1 MCLVSIG
8 FSWYICISRF
18 MEFIFSNIIFNF
30 WCIENNEMVNKV
42 NIFKLEIWF
51 DIFVLIKD
59 QQKKSLLYL
68 FLLHFWLMLV
78 HMFIKVSML
87 YNRMKYWIVLI
98 LDFSLTYSTVVCEQ
112 HDEYWEKRRF
122 NKTTII
128 NLTGEFLQ
136 GRLRKLI
143 SRKIEL
149 LFYFWSTMFTRF
161 KFTLSFINTWNC
173 MAWNIF
179 I

>member
-1 MCLVSIG
+1 
-8 FSWYICISRF
+8 
-18 MEFIFSNIIFNF
+18 
-30 WCIENNEMVNKV
+30 
-42 NIFKLEIWF
+42 
-51 DIFVLIKD
+51 
-59 QQKKSLLYL
+59 
-68 FLLHFWLMLV
+68 MLV

-87 YNRMKYWIVLI
+87 YNPMKYLIVFI

-136 GRLRKLI
+136 GRLRKMI

-149 LFYFWSTMFTRF
+149 LFYF
-161 KFTLSFINTWNC
+161 
-173 MAWNIF
+173 
-179 I
+179 